1 MGMTMWGRIEEH
13 ECSLREEKIL
23 EDRTW
28 HTGV

>member
-1 MGMTMWGRIEEH
+1 MGMTTWGRIEEH
-13 ECSLREEKIL
+13 ECSLGEEKIL